1 MNVIRAMMSAIERL
15 LKRPGMPLRKIT
27 DIRFLLIILENPLLI
42 QHNFPAE
49 TKYHHNLLKRIFG
62 IISCLGNECHHALV
76 NWFSRFEQFVCFHFY
91 FSMFDDL
98 FFCL

>member
-1 MNVIRAMMSAIERL
+1 MSAIERL